1 MASNISAENALS
13 SYALFN
19 ATDIKSFIINQL
31 SQSDNPIFS
40 GCSYLGSNMNA
51 LIDVLAVMSQ
61 QILFHFSVNTAES
74 SFATANL
81 FESMNKLVNI
91 LNYKIIGKQTSM
103 LPVRFS
109 INVTD
114 FLANNEGASQITLP
128 RFTKL
133 LYNSSYYLK
142 NELIIPIDSNNLQSE
157 ITIDSVLFEG
167 ELKESTQ
174 FIANGDEFETFVLK
188 DDYIK
193 SGEKFI
199 SDNFFIVYIDEKD
212 TGEWVEYKET
222 TSLFLHDSNSEVFER
237 RFNEDMNYEFK
248 FGNGVNGKKLNKNS
262 KILIYYLVSSGESG
276 ILGEDIIQKAKPT
289 KYSSNIW
296 ERIQKNNKDI
306 DVSSYGLSYT
316 TVMNTGNGTN
326 ISYPESVD
334 SIRANAPRIFASQ
347 NRLFSLADYKTFI
360 NKNFSSYIKDLYLCN
375 NDEFTRD
382 YLKYYYDIG
391 LDSPQEDSRL
401 NIAQVE
407 FMSSTNFNNIY
418 CFVVPKVNTIISG
431 KVPNYL
437 NNTLKQEIVN
447 STTEYKGPTHNLVMI
462 DPIYKAITFGSYM
475 DDTDF
480 NVNQL
485 ENKLVLVR
493 NRLTKYS
500 YSYIKNFA
508 IDVIKKYFNSLTIG
522 SEVNVAQLTKDL
534 NAVPGVKR
542 FFIRDNSGNE
552 EKKMTLFTWNPLY
565 SNEDNTI
572 TQQNILNEPFVY
584 PYFYDLDNIAN
595 LILIED
601 E

>member
-31 SQSDNPIFS
+31 SQSDNPVFS

-222 TSLFLHDSNSEVFER
+222 TSLFLHDSNSEVYER

-276 ILGEDIIQKAKPT
+276 ILGEDIIQKANPS

-407 FMSSTNFNNIY
+407 FMNSTNFNNVY

-447 STTEYKGPTHNLVMI
+447 STTEYKGATHNLVII

-508 IDVIKKYFNSLTIG
+508 IEVIKKYFNSLTIG

>member
-31 SQSDNPIFS
+31 SQSDNPVFS

-114 FLANNEGASQITLP
+114 FLADNEGASQITLP

-222 TSLFLHDSNSEVFER
+222 TSLFLHDSNSEVYER

-276 ILGEDIIQKAKPT
+276 ILGEDIIQKANPS

-296 ERIQKNNKDI
+296 EKIQKNNKDI

-407 FMSSTNFNNIY
+407 FMNSTNFNNVY

-447 STTEYKGPTHNLVMI
+447 STTEYKGATHNLVII

-508 IDVIKKYFNSLTIG
+508 IEVIKKYFNSLTIG